1 MRLRQLKEIIRSKR
15 HEITAFWRHSQTPM
29 ALTLDTLRLKS
40 SPFVGVSSDGI
51 KLELRPRA
59 GESFTFFENLIRRDY
74 FGHGICLGAGE
85 TVVDIGANIGA
96 FAVLAAKIVGP
107 TGRVIAFEPVS
118 TTFARLQ
125 ANVAL
130 NGLHNV
136 VACRQAIEA
145 RDGTVAIRVGAKS
158 AFATAHGHLEGETT
172 VETVP
177 SVSIERIFDQHGID
191 RIQLLKMDCEG
202 GEYGI
207 LRSLSNE
214 LASRIDQVAMEVHD
228 VEGESIEE
236 IATILVSLG
245 FSIDKQFDRN
255 WVAFNNRRSS
265 RRPIEARA

>member
-1 MRLRQLKEIIRSKR
+1 MRLRHLKEIIRSKR